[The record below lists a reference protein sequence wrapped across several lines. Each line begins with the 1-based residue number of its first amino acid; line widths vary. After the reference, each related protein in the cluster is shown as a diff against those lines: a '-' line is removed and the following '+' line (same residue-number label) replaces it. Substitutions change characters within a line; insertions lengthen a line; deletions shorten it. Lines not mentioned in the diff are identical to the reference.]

1 LAKQQQFNISTV
13 NNISSIN
20 RLNMQKISKTGSPL
34 LLLLLLTGFVFFQ
47 SCENKE
53 KKPEA
58 DKGYVIPDTIMQ
70 ALKVDTVGMSQ
81 LVNAITLTGKVGTN
95 DDNVV
100 PVYSLVSGN
109 VQEIKVLL
117 GDLVTAG
124 QTLAVVRSQ
133 EMAQYSS
140 DLLNAQTNLSIAQ
153 KNLEKTIDMFH
164 SGLASVPD
172 SLAAVVQLQQAK
184 AEVDRVNRVL
194 KINGGNTQGDFVVK
208 APISGFI
215 VQKGATNNM
224 TIRGDNSTSLFTIS
238 DLKNVWIQ
246 ANVYESNISLIHQ
259 GENVDITT
267 LAYPGKVF
275 KGRID
280 KVMNVLDP
288 TSKVMKVR
296 VVLPNPDYLLKPEMY
311 ASITVN
317 DKENKQCLS
326 IPSSAVIFDHSQN
339 YVLVFHSKSDVK
351 ITPVTLIS
359 TLGDKTFVS
368 GVSEGDK
375 VISSQAIL
383 IYNALNS

>member
-1 LAKQQQFNISTV
+1 MKRISTTG
-13 NNISSIN
+13 NQFLAFFLLCSLIALSSCGD
-20 RLNMQKISKTGSPL
+20 TD
-34 LLLLLLTGFVFFQ
+34 
-47 SCENKE
+47 

-58 DKGYVIPDTIMQ
+58 DKGYVIPDTVMKELRI
-70 ALKVDTVGMSQ
+70 DTVGMAQ
-81 LVNAITLTGKVGTN
+81 LVNAVTLTGKVGTN

-109 VQEIKVLL
+109 VSDVKVLL
-117 GDLVTAG
+117 GDYVTAG

-133 EMAQYSS
+133 EVAQYST
-140 DLLNAQTNLSIAQ
+140 DLLNAQTNLAIAE

-184 AEVDRVNRVL
+184 AELDRVNRVM
-194 KINGGNTQGDFVVK
+194 KINNGNAQGEFQVR
-208 APISGFI
+208 APINGFI
-215 VQKGATNNM
+215 VQKGVTNNM

-259 GENVDITT
+259 GENVDVTT
-267 LAYPGKVF
+267 IAYPGKIF
-275 KGRID
+275 KGEVD

-311 ASITVN
+311 ASITVTE
-317 DKENKQCLS
+317 KENKMCLAV
-326 IPSSAVIFDHSQN
+326 PSSAIIFDHSQN
-339 YVLVFHSKSDVK
+339 FVLVFHSPSEIT
-351 ITPVTLIS
+351 ITPVQVIS
-359 TLGDKTFVS
+359 AVGDKTFVKA
-368 GVSEGDK
+368 GVTEGEK

>member
-1 LAKQQQFNISTV
+1 MQNFTRSGSQLLA
-13 NNISSIN
+13 
-20 RLNMQKISKTGSPL
+20 L
-34 LLLLLLTGFVFFQ
+34 LLLCSGIAYS
-47 SCENKE
+47 SCEDKD

-58 DKGYVIPDTIMQ
+58 DKGYVIPDTVMKE
-70 ALKVDTVGMSQ
+70 LKIDTVGMSQ
-81 LVNAITLTGKVGTN
+81 LVNAVTLTGKVGTN
-95 DDNVV
+95 DDNVI

-109 VQEIKVLL
+109 VSDVKVLL
-117 GDLVTAG
+117 GDNVTAG

-140 DLLNAQTNLSIAQ
+140 DLLNAQTNLAIAL
-153 KNLEKTIDMFH
+153 KNVEKTDDMFK

-172 SLAAVVQLQQAK
+172 TLAAAVQLQQAK
-184 AEVDRVNRVL
+184 AELDRVNRVL
-194 KINGGNTQGDFVVK
+194 KINGGNTQGEFDVR

-215 VQKGATNNM
+215 VQKGVNNNM

-259 GENVDITT
+259 GENVDVTT
-267 LAYPGKVF
+267 IAYPGKVF
-275 KGRID
+275 KGKID

-311 ASITVN
+311 ASITVTE
-317 DKENKQCLS
+317 KENKECLS
-326 IPSSAVIFDHSQN
+326 VPSSAVIFDHSQN
-339 YVLVFHSKSDVK
+339 FVLVYHSRSDVT
-351 ITPVTLIS
+351 ITPVQVIS
-359 TLGDKTFVS
+359 TVGEKTFINT
-368 GVSEGDK
+368 GVTEGEK

>member
-1 LAKQQQFNISTV
+1 MQNITKS
-13 NNISSIN
+13 
-20 RLNMQKISKTGSPL
+20 GSQLIAL
-34 LLLLLLTGFVFFQ
+34 LLLCSVIAFS
-47 SCENKE
+47 SCEDKD

-58 DKGYVIPDTIMQ
+58 DKGYVIPDTVMKD
-70 ALKVDTVGMSQ
+70 LKIDTVGMSQ
-81 LVNAITLTGKVGTN
+81 LVNAVTLTGKVGTN

-109 VQEIKVLL
+109 VSDVKVLL

-140 DLLNAQTNLSIAQ
+140 DLLNAQTNIAIAQ
-153 KNLEKTIDMFH
+153 KNLDKTIDMYH

-184 AEVDRVNRVL
+184 AELDRVNRVL
-194 KINGGNTQGDFVVK
+194 KINGGNTQGEFEVR

-215 VQKGATNNM
+215 VQKGVTNNM

-259 GENVDITT
+259 GENVDVTT
-267 LAYPGKVF
+267 IAYPGKVF
-275 KGRID
+275 KGKID

-311 ASITVN
+311 ASITVTE
-317 DKENKQCLS
+317 KENTECLS
-326 IPSSAVIFDHSQN
+326 VPSSAVIFDHSQN
-339 YVLVFHSKSDVK
+339 FVLVFHSRSEVT
-351 ITPVTLIS
+351 ITPVQVIS
-359 TLGDKTFVS
+359 AVGEKTFIKT
-368 GVSEGDK
+368 GVTQGEK
-375 VISSQAIL
+375 IVSSQAIL

>member
-1 LAKQQQFNISTV
+1 M
-13 NNISSIN
+13 IN
-20 RLNMQKISKTGSPL
+20 RINMQKIFNTGRQILYILFTGSFFL
-34 LLLLLLTGFVFFQ
+34 LIQ
-47 SCENKE
+47 SCETKE

-58 DKGYVIPDTIMQ
+58 DKGYVIPDTVMK
-70 ALKVDTVGMSQ
+70 ALRIDTVSTSQ
-81 LVNAITLTGKVGTN
+81 LVTAITLTGKVGTN

-100 PVYSLVSGN
+100 PVYSLVSGIVN
-109 VQEIKVLL
+109 DIKVNL
-117 GDLVTAG
+117 GDNVSPG

-140 DLLNAQTNLSIAQ
+140 DLLNAQTNLTVAQ
-153 KNLEKTIDMFH
+153 KNLEKTVDLFH

-172 SLAAVVQLQQAK
+172 TLAARVGLQQAQ
-184 AEVDRVNRVL
+184 AELSRVNRVL
-194 KINGGNTQGDFVVK
+194 KINGGNSEGDFVVR
-208 APISGFI
+208 APIGGFI

-224 TIRGDNSTSLFTIS
+224 LIRGDNSTSLFTIS

-259 GENVDITT
+259 GENVDVTT
-267 LAYPGKVF
+267 LAYPGRVF

-296 VVLPNPDYLLKPEMY
+296 VVLPNPDYALKPEMY
-311 ASITVN
+311 ASISVS

-326 IPSSAVIFDHSQN
+326 VPSSAVIFDHSQN
-339 YVLVFHSKSDVK
+339 YVLIFHSKSDVV
-351 ITPVTLIS
+351 ITPVTVLS
-359 TLGDKTFVS
+359 AVGDKTFIAT
-368 GVSEGDK
+368 GVNEGDK
-375 VISSQAIL
+375 IVSSQAIL